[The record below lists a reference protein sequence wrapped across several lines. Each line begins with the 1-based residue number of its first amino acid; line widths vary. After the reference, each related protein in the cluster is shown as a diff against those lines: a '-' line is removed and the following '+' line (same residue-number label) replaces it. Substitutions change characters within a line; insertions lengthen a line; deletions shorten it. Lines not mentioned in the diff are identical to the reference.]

1 MGDAQRKYPNA
12 SCLGT
17 VALGA
22 IIACAASC
30 LLIDGNVLQYCYPQ
44 SGLPGYTWALLDG
57 ALVTCCCF
65 FTALSTKYIPSAV
78 TGLLGLAHAVGQPC
92 LVWLFLGERPLES
105 TMIYGSVLCL
115 TLVVHEGIAYYHA
128 SDSKE
133 IECRED

>member
-1 MGDAQRKYPNA
+1 M
-12 SCLGT
+12 
-17 VALGA
+17 ALGA

-30 LLIDGNVLQYCYPQ
+30 LLIDGNVLQDCYPR

-57 ALVTCCCF
+57 TLVTAYFF
-65 FTALSTKYIPSAV
+65 FTTLSTKYIPSAV
-78 TGLLGLAHAVGQPC
+78 AGLLDIPTSVAPIY
-92 LVWLFLGERPLES
+92 LVWLFLGERPLPS

-115 TLVVHEGIAYYHA
+115 TLAVHEGIAYYHA